1 MTDSTRDA
9 LRSLIEDYGVS
20 ILEDPDRLS
29 QFLEDRCPRQ
39 KADNFRISFA
49 LRYLLKA
56 GWTPHLKLSV
66 AAITQYAEGL
76 SANLGFSKED
86 AYAALAVLRDV
97 TTPARSDEEPQQDN
111 NSAVVAHPGNLR
123 HISGG
128 IANKPRTMWIRKKS
142 LYNGLI
148 LIMALVAIAVLFFQ
162 IGNQRNP
169 VGDEFRVAFFA
180 QLSGP
185 SGQLSHDQL
194 RAAQLAV
201 ELINKQGGVRGYK
214 LKIVGYDVP
223 QDKAGTEAA
232 VRRAMQDKSILV
244 MMTGLGGVQ
253 MDTLADIADEIDVP
267 LIITSPEVNNAAL
280 MRGDKPALY
289 AFHLANDTNARAKAL
304 AYFATQGLK
313 KKKFGLLC
321 ASDVNSSSGTHENLA
336 RWIRIFGGSVTA
348 DLSYIQKNGQPSKSV
363 FQAVADSGADI
374 LIITGKQP
382 QTALTVKAARTAGL
396 SIQILAEGYNTS
408 YFDASGGSLSGSWWI
423 NELTSLDPQ
432 IRSVLKEYKNLYNEN
447 CPPEDVENAVLAYD
461 GVQWI
466 AGSLYQAPGYRGEA
480 IRHALLATKNF
491 ALTHAT
497 LTVDPRTHGP
507 LNKAVSV
514 VFCPSDNGGGIFQKR
529 IVPGKSE

>member
-9 LRSLIEDYGVS
+9 LRSLIEDYGAA

-29 QFLEDRCPRQ
+29 QFLEDRCPSKR
-39 KADNFRISFA
+39 ADNFRVSFA
-49 LRYLLKA
+49 LRYLLKS
-56 GWTPHLKLSV
+56 GWTPQLKLSV

-76 SANLGFSKED
+76 NANLGYSRDD
-86 AYAALAVLRDV
+86 AYAVLAILRDV
-97 TTPARSDEEPQQDN
+97 TTPARAEEEPAQA

-128 IANKPRTMWIRKKS
+128 IANKPRTMWLRKKS

-148 LIMALVAIAVLFFQ
+148 LIVALIAIAVLFFQ

-180 QLSGP
+180 QMSGP

-201 ELINKQGGVRGYK
+201 ELINRQGGVRGYK

-223 QDKAGTEAA
+223 QNPAAAEAA

-244 MMTGLGGVQ
+244 MMTGLGGSQ
-253 MDTLADIADEIDVP
+253 MDMLADIADDIDVP
-267 LIITSPEVNNAAL
+267 LIITSPEVNNQAL
-280 MRGDKPALY
+280 VRGDKPALY
-289 AFHLANDTNARAKAL
+289 AFHIANDTNARAKAL

-313 KKKFGLLC
+313 KKKFGLLY
-321 ASDVNSSSGTHENLA
+321 ASDVASSSGAHEKLA
-336 RWIRIFGGSVTA
+336 RWLRIFGGGVTA
-348 DLSYIQKNGQPSKSV
+348 DLSFAQKNGTPEDSV
-363 FQAVADSGADI
+363 FQAISASGAEL

-382 QTALTVKAARTAGL
+382 QAALAVKAARAAGL
-396 SIQILAEGYNTS
+396 KMQILAEGYNAS
-408 YFDASGGSLSGSWWI
+408 YFDTIGAALAGSWWI
-423 NELTSLDPQ
+423 NEVTSLDPQ
-432 IRSVLKEYKNLYNEN
+432 IRSMLKEYRNLYNEN

-466 AGSLYQAPGYRGEA
+466 ADALYQAPGYRGEA

-497 LTVDPRTHGP
+497 LSIDPRTHGP
-507 LNKAVSV
+507 LNKAVAV
-514 VFCPSDNGGGIFQKR
+514 VYCPNGNGGGIFQKR
-529 IVPGKSE
+529 VVPGKSE